1 MKSCASL
8 FAAIVAVAVVLI
20 GFQAASGQGT
30 VTLEAS
36 SDCYAVG
43 DTVRFTLT
51 NNTDSTIQMPHS
63 PVWSVW
69 DASGDTLVYPALVF
83 WVTVP
88 LGPDSSETYQ
98 WPQIDYHLNQVSQGP
113 YWVEVT
119 YSPQLVHWNPNF
131 TVTDSFYVGGASA
144 TEQSTWG
151 SIKSLYR

>member
-1 MKSCASL
+1 MKNCESL
-8 FAAIVAVAVVLI
+8 SVLILAVAVMAI
-20 GFQAASGQGT
+20 GCQAAYAQGT
-30 VTLEAS
+30 VTLDAS

-43 DTVRFTLT
+43 DTVRFTLA
-51 NNTDSTIQMPHS
+51 NGLDSTIYMPYS

-69 DASGDTLVYPALVF
+69 CATGDTLVFPNLVY

-88 LGPDSSETYQ
+88 LGPDTSETYT

-119 YSPQLVHWNPNF
+119 YSPQLVPWNPSF

-144 TEQSTWG
+144 AEPSTWG
-151 SIKSLYR
+151 SIKALCR

>member
-8 FAAIVAVAVVLI
+8 FAVIVAVAIVLI

-51 NNTDSTIQMPHS
+51 NNRDSTIYMPCS

-69 DASGDTLVYPALVF
+69 DASADTLVYPALVL
-83 WVTVP
+83 WVIVP

-98 WPQIDYHLNQVSQGP
+98 WPQIDYHFNQVSQGS

-119 YSPQLVHWNPNF
+119 YSPQMVPWNPNF

-144 TEQSTWG
+144 TELSTWG

>member
-1 MKSCASL
+1 MKPCARL
-8 FAAIVAVAVVLI
+8 FATIVTVALVLI
-20 GFQAASGQGT
+20 GLGVAFAQGT

-51 NNTDSTIQMPHS
+51 NNRDSTIYMPHS

-69 DASGDTLVYPALVF
+69 DASGDTLVYPASVW
-83 WVTVP
+83 WVIVP
-88 LGPDSSETYQ
+88 LGPDSSETYK
-98 WPQIDYHLNQVSQGP
+98 WPQIDYHFNQVGEGP

-119 YSPQLVHWNPNF
+119 YSPRMVPWNPNF
-131 TVTDSFYVGGASA
+131 TVTDSFYVGGAST
-144 TEQSTWG
+144 TEPGTWG

>member
-1 MKSCASL
+1 MKNCARL
-8 FAAIVAVAVVLI
+8 CAVLAALGVLLLAGQAAIA
-20 GFQAASGQGT
+20 QGT

-51 NNTDSTIQMPHS
+51 NGLDSTIYMPHS

-69 DASGDTLVYPALVF
+69 DATGDTLVFPNLVY
-83 WVTVP
+83 WITVP
-88 LGPDSSETYQ
+88 LGPDSSETYKR
-98 WPQIDYHLNQVSQGP
+98 PQIDYHLNQVSQGP

-119 YSPQLVHWNPNF
+119 YSPQLEPWNPNF

-144 TEQSTWG
+144 AEPSTWG

>member
-1 MKSCASL
+1 MKSCKSL
-8 FAAIVAVAVVLI
+8 FAAIIVVAVVLV

-43 DTVRFTLT
+43 DTVRFTLM
-51 NNTDSTIQMPHS
+51 NGSDSTIYMPHS

-69 DASGDTLVYPALVF
+69 DASADTLVFPALVL
-83 WVTVP
+83 WIIVG
-88 LGPDSSETYQ
+88 LGPDSSATYQ

-113 YWVEVT
+113 YRVEVT
-119 YSPQLVHWNPNF
+119 YSPQMSPWNPNS

-144 TEQSTWG
+144 TEPSTWG
-151 SIKSLYR
+151 RIKSLYR